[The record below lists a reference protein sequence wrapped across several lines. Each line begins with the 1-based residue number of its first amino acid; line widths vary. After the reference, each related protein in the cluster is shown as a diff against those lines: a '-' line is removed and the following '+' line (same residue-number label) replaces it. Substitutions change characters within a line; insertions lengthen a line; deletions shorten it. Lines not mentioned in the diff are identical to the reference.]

1 LVREIEK
8 KNALGTLLGCGVR
21 EIDALLGPV
30 GNQVVEISGD
40 KASGKSVCT
49 PSLCTFR
56 IMPDWRKGLS
66 ATDSRPSPFFGPTWQ
81 CTVDGYNW

>member
-1 LVREIEK
+1 LVKEIEK
-8 KNALGTLLGCGVR
+8 ENALGTPLGCGVR

-30 GNQVVEISGD
+30 GHQVVEISGD

-56 IMPDWRKGLS
+56 IIAD
-66 ATDSRPSPFFGPTWQ
+66 
-81 CTVDGYNW
+81 